1 MRLLGALVEND
12 IERLAARIRDR
23 RRSLDL
29 TQDQLA
35 DLAGCSQRFVRAVES
50 GKPGVRLEKVLDLVR
65 VLGLAIELVPRKSTA

>member
-1 MRLLGALVEND
+1 MDHD
-12 IERLAARIRDR
+12 IEKLAQRIRDR
-23 RRSLDL
+23 RRSLEL

-65 VLGLAIELVPRKSTA
+65 VLGLAIELVPRKSVS